1 MQTSREELRA
11 IIEGFG
17 SKLFSVTFIKK
28 DGSERTM
35 QCHYRVTRDIKGDA
49 NEERYRRA
57 QATRKETHPELINVV
72 DVSQEAKK
80 RNEGRRSVNLD
91 TIVSIRGGGREYI
104 VNEWGAVA

>member
-1 MQTSREELRA
+1 MQTTSEELRT

-17 SKLFSVTFIKK
+17 STIFSVTFIKK

-49 NEERYRRA
+49 NEDRYRRA
-57 QATRKETHPELINVV
+57 QATRKETNPNLINVV
-72 DVSQEAKK
+72 DVAIGA

-91 TIVSIRGGGREYI
+91 TIISIRGGGREYI
-104 VNEWGAVA
+104 VNEWGEVA

>member
-1 MQTSREELRA
+1 MQTTCEELRA

-17 SKLFSVTFIKK
+17 SQIFSVTFIKK

-35 QCHYRVTRDIKGDA
+35 ACHYRVTRDIKGEA
-49 NEERYRRA
+49 NSDRYRRA
-57 QATRKETHPELINVV
+57 QATRKETNPNLINVV
-72 DVSQEAKK
+72 DVAIGA

-91 TIVSIRGGGREYI
+91 TIISIRGGGREYI